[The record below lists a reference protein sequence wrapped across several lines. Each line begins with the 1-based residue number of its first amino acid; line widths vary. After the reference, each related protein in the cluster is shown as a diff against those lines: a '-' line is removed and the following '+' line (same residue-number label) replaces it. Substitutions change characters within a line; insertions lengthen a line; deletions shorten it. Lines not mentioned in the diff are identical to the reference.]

1 MQCMCCTGKAVAG
14 RDVVV
19 FLSHSGGSMECI
31 AAASHL
37 VRRGVAT
44 LLITSNPGIH
54 CAYSVV
60 RIVSGVSVLTSFNF
74 IFQTQS

>member
-1 MQCMCCTGKAVAG
+1 MLQCMYCTGKAVAG

-44 LLITSNPGIH
+44 FVITSNPGT
-54 CAYSVV
+54 YSLCIWH
-60 RIVSGVSVLTSFNF
+60 IVSL
-74 IFQTQS
+74 